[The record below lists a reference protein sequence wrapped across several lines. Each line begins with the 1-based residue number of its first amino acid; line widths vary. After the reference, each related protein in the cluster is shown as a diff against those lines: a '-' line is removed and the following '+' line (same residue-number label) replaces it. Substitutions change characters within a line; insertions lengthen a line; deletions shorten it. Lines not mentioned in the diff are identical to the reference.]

1 MDRSTYLL
9 NLVNSFSTI
18 QPHGKTGCSQ
28 SERFFRCHRDFTLI
42 VEGRFADE
50 KADFNPRSWL
60 SKYRR
65 NSIGYITKMLLFYH
79 GIGILLLLVGSYT
92 IEQIIPGYKEPNL
105 PRSLSGVIAAG
116 PIEETVFFGVPFYVV
131 GNTYF
136 VLVTGSLWAGI
147 HLLNGG
153 SLVANSLAIGNLL
166 FVIPSLFFS
175 LRTWASGKGW
185 FSIIVHSTWNAI
197 FFALGCGIGDFT
209 CTMTDKDI

>member
-1 MDRSTYLL
+1 
-9 NLVNSFSTI
+9 
-18 QPHGKTGCSQ
+18 
-28 SERFFRCHRDFTLI
+28 

-92 IEQIIPGYKEPNL
+92 IEQIIPNYKEPAI
-105 PRSLSGVIAAG
+105 PRSLTGVLTAG
-116 PIEETVFFGVPFYVV
+116 PIEETIFFGIPFYWI
-131 GNTYF
+131 GSTYF
-136 VLVTGSLWAGI
+136 VLATGALWAAS

-153 SLVANSLAIGNLL
+153 SLGLNSLAFGNLL

-185 FSIIVHSTWNAI
+185 FSIIVHSGWNAI
-197 FFALGCGIGDFT
+197 FFGAGCATRDFT
-209 CTMTDKDI
+209 CTISDNNTGSAIISILLSAGLLVGTYFLYRRKENKERQRLAV

>member
-1 MDRSTYLL
+1 VAS
-9 NLVNSFSTI
+9 
-18 QPHGKTGCSQ
+18 
-28 SERFFRCHRDFTLI
+28 
-42 VEGRFADE
+42 RFADE

-79 GIGILLLLVGSYT
+79 GIGILLLLMGSYI
-92 IEQIIPGYKEPNL
+92 IEQTIPNYKEPDI
-105 PRSLSGVIAAG
+105 PRSLSGVITAG
-116 PIEETVFFGVPFYVV
+116 PIEETVFFGIPFYVV

-136 VLVTGSLWAGI
+136 VLVTGALWAGI

-153 SLVANSLAIGNLL
+153 NLTVNSLAFGNLL
-166 FVIPSLFFS
+166 FVLPSLFFS

-197 FFALGCGIGDFT
+197 FFAAGCVTADFT
-209 CTMTDKDI
+209 CTMTDNDISSTMMSVLLSTCLLVGTYLLYRRSESKQRQRLAV

>member
-1 MDRSTYLL
+1 MA
-9 NLVNSFSTI
+9 
-18 QPHGKTGCSQ
+18 
-28 SERFFRCHRDFTLI
+28 
-42 VEGRFADE
+42 GRFADE

-79 GIGILLLLVGSYT
+79 GIGVLLLLIGSF
-92 IEQIIPGYKEPNL
+92 IIDQALPQHKEPQF
-105 PRSLSGVIAAG
+105 PRSLSGVLAAG
-116 PIEETVFFGVPFYVV
+116 PIEETVFFGIPFYVV
-131 GNTYF
+131 GSTYF

-153 SLVANSLAIGNLL
+153 NIAVNSLAFGNLL

-185 FSIIVHSTWNAI
+185 FSIIVHSGWNAI
-197 FFALGCGIGDFT
+197 FFSAGCMTKDFT
-209 CTMTDKDI
+209 CTLTDSDINSTMISILLSAGLLLGTYFLYRRSESKERQRLAV

>member
-1 MDRSTYLL
+1 M
-9 NLVNSFSTI
+9 
-18 QPHGKTGCSQ
+18 
-28 SERFFRCHRDFTLI
+28 
-42 VEGRFADE
+42 EGRFADE

-92 IEQIIPGYKEPNL
+92 IEQIIPNYKEPDI
-105 PRSLSGVIAAG
+105 PRSLSGVLTAG
-116 PIEETVFFGVPFYVV
+116 PIEETIFFGIPFYWI
-131 GNTYF
+131 GSTYF
-136 VLVTGSLWAGI
+136 VLATGALWAAS

-153 SLVANSLAIGNLL
+153 SLGLNSLAFGNLL

-185 FSIIVHSTWNAI
+185 FSIIVHSGWNAI
-197 FFALGCGIGDFT
+197 FFGAGCATRDFT
-209 CTMTDKDI
+209 CTISDNNTGSAIISILLSAGLLVGTYFLYRRKESKERQRLAV